1 MAEDPD
7 IAIFKGLLST
17 WQKRREAVCF
27 SIVSY
32 HLHQQQYVVA
42 LQWLDKL
49 VASSPDDPHLKTKA
63 GLIQLQLGDVVGAQR
78 TFSDVEAVASSSS
91 DCEMKNLLARNRGI
105 LCVAL
110 GEFPKAIAEF
120 DSVLAR
126 DPHDIVS
133 ANNKVRP

>member
-1 MAEDPD
+1 M
-7 IAIFKGLLST
+7 
-17 WQKRREAVCF
+17 CF

-126 DPHDIVS
+126 DPNDIVS
-133 ANNKVRP
+133 ANNKVRPRTLDSSSLARISC